1 MFGGTKSVPDLTFCH
16 ICQSVPRVRN
26 MLIRIGNV
34 EERQKQLEGRVNK
47 IEKDQLTQELVKEL
61 LHNELEDL
69 KEIEGRKLNIVC
81 FNIPESKKEEIQ
93 DKTVR
98 G

>member
-1 MFGGTKSVPDLTFCH
+1 M
-16 ICQSVPRVRN
+16 
-26 MLIRIGNV
+26 
-34 EERQKQLEGRVNK
+34 NK

-69 KEIEGRKLNIVC
+69 NEIEGRKLNIVC